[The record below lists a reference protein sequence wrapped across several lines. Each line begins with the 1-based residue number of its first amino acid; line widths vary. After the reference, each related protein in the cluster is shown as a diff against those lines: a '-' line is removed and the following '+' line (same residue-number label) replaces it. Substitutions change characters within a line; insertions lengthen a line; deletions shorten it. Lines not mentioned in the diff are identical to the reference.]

1 MENRFQTSTFIK
13 VEPYWNV
20 NDRITFPCRKLSAIK
35 VEPYWNVNAKGYYDG
50 LKQGKLKQN
59 HIGM

>member
-50 LKQGKLKQN
+50 LKQGKLK
-59 HIGM
+59 

>member
-35 VEPYWNVNAKGYYDG
+35 VEPYWNVNFFSKCNG
-50 LKQGKLKQN
+50 LLILCLKYN
-59 HIGM
+59 NIGM